1 MSGLVTQASTPLFD
15 RSEPNERRAIVHIGT
30 EKTGSTSV
38 QNLLYKNTKVLKKAG
53 FLFPSASCGL
63 ISNFRLLIQ
72 TRSAPDLALMRLD
85 KRHPVS
91 ADTLA
96 QWRVKF
102 EKRHRKEVES
112 FQSQRSTSTV
122 IYSSEHFHSRLTDP
136 GDLQALL
143 QFLEPFYDSIKVVCY
158 LRRQDMMVRSA
169 HNTAV
174 QGGLATPFDIR
185 SALVKGPYYDY
196 LGLLNRWS
204 EVFGRENVSARVF
217 DRARMVG
224 GDVVR
229 DFAQWSG
236 ISDAVDIDKLV
247 RERSNSQLSH
257 FALEVLRAFN
267 GLNTA
272 DERLGV
278 MGKEGL
284 RQSLIS
290 AVHDLRSQDHIDPSP
305 SRSQAQEVVDFHR
318 ENNQRLA
325 CEYLG
330 DAGFS
335 DDLSAYPEDA
345 VCVDVVEA
353 DVHRTLNALL
363 FKLTK
368 RDRRRSIIRRWC
380 FSASSLVRRYS
391 RP

>member
-15 RSEPNERRAIVHIGT
+15 RSESNERRAIVHIGT

-196 LGLLNRWS
+196 LGL
-204 EVFGRENVSARVF
+204 
-217 DRARMVG
+217 
-224 GDVVR
+224 
-229 DFAQWSG
+229 
-236 ISDAVDIDKLV
+236 
-247 RERSNSQLSH
+247 
-257 FALEVLRAFN
+257 RAFN

>member
-15 RSEPNERRAIVHIGT
+15 RSESNERRAIVHIGT

-143 QFLEPFYDSIKVVCY
+143 QFLEIVGLKCLGERTSRRGYLTVPVWSVAMLCATLPSGQGSQTLWISINWCANVPILSCPTLRSRYCVPLTDSIP
-158 LRRQDMMVRSA
+158 QMSA
-169 HNTAV
+169 WV
-174 QGGLATPFDIR
+174 
-185 SALVKGPYYDY
+185 
-196 LGLLNRWS
+196 
-204 EVFGRENVSARVF
+204 
-217 DRARMVG
+217 
-224 GDVVR
+224 
-229 DFAQWSG
+229 
-236 ISDAVDIDKLV
+236 
-247 RERSNSQLSH
+247 
-257 FALEVLRAFN
+257 
-267 GLNTA
+267 
-272 DERLGV
+272 
-278 MGKEGL
+278 
-284 RQSLIS
+284 
-290 AVHDLRSQDHIDPSP
+290 
-305 SRSQAQEVVDFHR
+305 
-318 ENNQRLA
+318 
-325 CEYLG
+325 
-330 DAGFS
+330 
-335 DDLSAYPEDA
+335 
-345 VCVDVVEA
+345 
-353 DVHRTLNALL
+353 
-363 FKLTK
+363 
-368 RDRRRSIIRRWC
+368 
-380 FSASSLVRRYS
+380 
-391 RP
+391 